1 MTSSAPQGASVTLS
15 NRLLAA
21 VLLATAAAYLWTLR
35 FGFVYDDLGQ
45 IVSNPMVESWRY
57 FPMYFRGNVWMQQ
70 SPLGNY
76 YRPVFL
82 TWLLVNHTL
91 FGLHPMFW
99 HLTSILAHLGA
110 TALVYALALRLTRQ
124 QKVAAIT
131 ALIFGVHPVHVE
143 SVAWVSGVTDPLLV
157 LLMIPSFLAFLNYRE
172 NKGGKWLGISVGWF
186 AAALLAKETAVIL
199 PGLIIAYVLLC
210 PADRWKKKVA
220 DSARLVVPYGVVTLV
235 YLVLRAAALQGLAHT
250 TVNIPAS
257 IRVYTVPSVVWFY
270 LKQLCVPVG
279 LSAFYDT
286 PYVTR
291 VSWHYLL
298 APLTG
303 VVVAMLAIALA
314 WWRSRSPLVGM
325 AAVWMLLPL
334 APVLNLSLLPM
345 GDFVHDR
352 YLYLPS
358 IGFALLVAMAL
369 AKLDAISIAPKYASA
384 GVAAA
389 IAVAMIA
396 GTISQ
401 SQPWKDDIPLYV
413 RGMQIAPNNDLPRN
427 KLAATFV
434 ARGMYDKGIR
444 MYEFV
449 LANDPDFWYANY
461 KMGYAQYMTG
471 HYDKAEQYLAK
482 CVAVNAVPDALYYL
496 GLSATR
502 LKQYDKAES
511 ALREAVKRDP
521 KAPGYAFALGMAMKE
536 QGKLQPALE
545 SFRAELAANP
555 NDAGTQ
561 AQISELT
568 AKLDHCAMQS
578 TQCSPAP
585 K

>member
-1 MTSSAPQGASVTLS
+1 MTSTQFEGASVRIDK
-15 NRLLAA
+15 RLLAA
-21 VLLATAAAYLWTLR
+21 VVVATGAAYLWTLR

-45 IVSNPMVESWRY
+45 VVSNPLVQSWRY

-70 SPLGNY
+70 SALGNY

-82 TWLLVNHTL
+82 TWLLLNHTL
-91 FGLHPMFW
+91 FGLHPTFW
-99 HLTSILAHLGA
+99 HVTNLLAHVGA
-110 TALVYALALRLTRQ
+110 TTLVYILALRLTRE
-124 QKVAAIT
+124 QKVAVIA

-143 SVAWVSGVTDPLLV
+143 SVAWISGVTEPLLA
-157 LLMIPSFLAFLNYRE
+157 LLMIPSFLAFMNYRE
-172 NKGGKWLGISVGWF
+172 NKGSRWLGVSVVLF

-199 PGLIIAYVLLC
+199 PGLMVAYVLLC
-210 PADRWKKKVA
+210 PDHDWRKKVSDA
-220 DSARLVVPYGVVTLV
+220 AKLVIPFAVVTLI
-235 YLVLRAAALQGLAHT
+235 YLVMRAAALQGIAHR
-250 TVNIPAS
+250 TVDIPAS
-257 IRVYTVPSVVWFY
+257 ISLYTLPSVLWFY
-270 LKQLCVPVG
+270 LKQLCLPVG

-286 PYVTR
+286 PYVTH
-291 VSWHYLL
+291 VSWRYFL

-303 VVVAMLAIALA
+303 VVVALLVIAMA
-314 WWRSRSPLVGM
+314 WWKSRSPLMAM

-334 APVLNLSLLPM
+334 APVMNLSLLPM

-352 YLYLPS
+352 YLYIPT
-358 IGFALLVAMAL
+358 IGFAMLVAMAL
-369 AKLDAISIAPKYASA
+369 VKLDEISIAPRYASA
-384 GVAAA
+384 VVAVV

-396 GTISQ
+396 GTVVQ
-401 SQPWKDDIPLYV
+401 SLPWKDDIPLYV
-413 RGMQIAPNNDLPRN
+413 RGMRIAPNNDLPRN

-449 LANDPDFWYANY
+449 LAVDPDYWYANY

-482 CVAVNAVPDALYYL
+482 CVAVNPVPDALYYL
-496 GLSATR
+496 GLSASQQ
-502 LKQYDKAES
+502 KKFEQAES

-521 KAPGYAFALGMAMKE
+521 KAPGYEFALGMAMKE
-536 QGKLQPALE
+536 QGKLRPALE

-568 AKLDHCAMQS
+568 AMLDKCAMQS
-578 TQCSPAP
+578 AP
-585 K
+585 CIPPLK